1 MCVISFAADSGGFRQ
16 HSSEEEMG
24 EEMFLQ
30 EHEALDDRTEGL
42 VCSSLACLLGWLGWV
57 GLVGLVNEGLIIK
70 FYSSL
75 LLSNKCRKCQCH
87 VL

>member
-24 EEMFLQ
+24 EEMFVR
-30 EHEALDDRTEGL
+30 EHEALDVRTEGL
-42 VCSSLACLLGWLGWV
+42 VCWLLAWLV